1 MTIIDRTTDDDVGVG
16 VQHAAEFARRHPG
29 LVKLGRVGWVAKGIV
44 YALTGFLALLIAFG
58 SDSAHPAASQGS
70 PDQEASQSGA
80 IAKIAQT
87 TGGVILLYVIAIGL
101 VVYSAWRIVSALL
114 PASSSASSWV
124 TRIGYLVSAA
134 TYLVLTA
141 AAVSIARHPG
151 DQQNTEDSMVES
163 FTRDL
168 LGRSYGRVVVL
179 AVGAVLI
186 GIAAAFVWK
195 AISASFTSQLA
206 HRPVGPVSFE
216 TIVAMGRIGWV
227 GRSAMMGLIGF
238 FLCRAAVMFDADE
251 AQGLDG
257 SLRKAATT
265 GLGTA
270 LAVILAIGL
279 LVYGV
284 FCILSAPRQL
294 LVAAD
299 R

>member
-1 MTIIDRTTDDDVGVG
+1 MTIIDRTTDDDVG

-58 SDSAHPAASQGS
+58 SDSADPTTPNQGQ

-101 VVYSAWRIVSALL
+101 VIYSAWRIVSALL

-134 TYLVLTA
+134 TYLVLAA

>member
-1 MTIIDRTTDDDVGVG
+1 MTTIDRNTDGDVGIE
-16 VQHAAEFARRHPG
+16 HAAEFARRHPG
-29 LVKLGRVGWVAKGIV
+29 LVKFGRVGWVAKGTV
-44 YALTGFLALLIAFG
+44 YSLTGLLALLIALG
-58 SDSAHPAASQGS
+58 SDSARPAAPSQGP

-80 IAKIAQT
+80 IARIAQSA
-87 TGGVILLYVIAIGL
+87 GGVIVLYVIAIGL
-101 VVYSAWRIVSALL
+101 VLYSGWRIVSALL

-134 TYLVLTA
+134 TYLVLA
-141 AAVSIARHPG
+141 AGAVSIARHPG
-151 DQQNTEDSMVES
+151 ERHSTEDTMVES
-163 FTRDL
+163 FTRDVL
-168 LGRSYGRVVVL
+168 AHSYGRVAVF
-179 AVGAVLI
+179 AVGVVLI
-186 GIAAAFVWK
+186 GIAGAFLWK
-195 AISASFTSQLA
+195 AISASFTSELA
-206 HRPVGPVSFE
+206 HRPVGPVSFT

-227 GRSAMMGLIGF
+227 GRAAMMGLIGF
-238 FLCRAAVMFDADE
+238 FLCRAAVMFDAAQ

-257 SLRKAATT
+257 SLRKAVTT

-270 LAVILAIGL
+270 LAIVVAMGL